1 MAQPLLM
8 FLGLLLFWFTQLV
21 AQSEF
26 KRQVVDLEA
35 EDGKKLWALLY
46 TNSTSNPS
54 IGVINIHPRS
64 DRRRDW
70 RLPYFAKA
78 GIPGLGMASRHEK
91 SSEN

>member
-54 IGVINIHPRS
+54 IGVINIQPKDAWFDCPETKRV
-64 DRRRDW
+64 
-70 RLPYFAKA
+70 RLP
-78 GIPGLGMASRHEK
+78 LC
-91 SSEN
+91 SSLTSDQYNRAVR